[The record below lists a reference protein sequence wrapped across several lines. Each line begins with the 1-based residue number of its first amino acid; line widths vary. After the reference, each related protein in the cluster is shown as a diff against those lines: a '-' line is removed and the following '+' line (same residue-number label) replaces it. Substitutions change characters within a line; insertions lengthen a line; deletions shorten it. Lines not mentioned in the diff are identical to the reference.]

1 MSTGKPDDT
10 TRGLLV
16 AGLIILAGLLLVGAF
31 VIAIQSARPMARLP
45 PTPRAAPAQV
55 PSAGPSVPAFS
66 LERLQGGRVTLA
78 ELRGRV
84 VVIDFWATWCP
95 PCRAE
100 MPWLVKMAQR
110 LESKGV
116 SFVAISEDDPPAQ
129 TPDVIAFTKEVPG
142 LEKFAVLGDPAI
154 ESEYGVTSLPTLFI
168 VDRQGRL
175 VKQLVGAADETTV
188 NDLVEK
194 LAAQ

>member
-1 MSTGKPDDT
+1 MSKGKPDDT

-45 PTPRAAPAQV
+45 PTPRAAPVQV

-129 TPDVIAFTKEVPG
+129 TPEVIAFSKEVPG